1 LTALDRLPGAV
12 RPHRVPVQVIGG
24 HPFRTEAAAVHG
36 RSARTAVRPETGAAA
51 EAFVA
56 VEQVGTNV
64 TIIGAAQSADN
75 PRRVADQAAEPLS
88 RALGWLSLALGATAL
103 AAPRAV
109 SKLAGVDD
117 SRRAQLVLRAAGV
130 RELMHAAGLLGSRN
144 PGPWVWTRVLGDAM
158 DLSAL
163 GRAMV
168 DRHGERR
175 RRAAMATAA
184 VVGITAVDVLAAI
197 LSTRSSQA
205 RKRAMCVSAAVTV
218 NRSPEEVYRF
228 WRNFENLPGFMYHL
242 ESVRTDGDGRSHWT
256 ARGPAGRTV
265 EWDAEIIE
273 EVPNHVIAWRSRDGS
288 KVPNSG
294 RVRFDR
300 AAGGRGTEIR
310 VEMDYAPP
318 GGPLG
323 KAVAA
328 MFGEEPNQ
336 QVKDDLRR
344 FKQVIE
350 TGEVVRS
357 EGTPHGTSVREQV
370 KQRPA
375 QPVPSAP
382 R

>member
-1 LTALDRLPGAV
+1 M
-12 RPHRVPVQVIGG
+12 
-24 HPFRTEAAAVHG
+24 
-36 RSARTAVRPETGAAA
+36 
-51 EAFVA
+51 
-56 VEQVGTNV
+56 

-75 PRRVADQAAEPLS
+75 SRKVADQAAEPLS
-88 RALGWLSLALGATAL
+88 RALGWLSLALGTTAL

-109 SKLAGVDD
+109 SMFAGVDD
-117 SRRAQLVLRAAGV
+117 SPQAQVVLRAAGV
-130 RELMHAAGLLGSRN
+130 RELTHAAGLLGSRN

-168 DRHGERR
+168 DRRGERR
-175 RRAAMATAA
+175 RRTAMATAIVA
-184 VVGITAVDVLAAI
+184 GITAVDVLAAI
-197 LSTRSSQA
+197 LSSRRSEA
-205 RKRAMCVSAAVTV
+205 RKRVMCVSAAVTV

-242 ESVRTDGDGRSHWT
+242 ESVRSDGNGRSHWT

-273 EVPNHVIAWRSRDGS
+273 EVPNQVLAWRSRDGS

-318 GGPLG
+318 AGALG

-336 QVKDDLRR
+336 QIKDDLRR

-357 EGTPHGTSVREQV
+357 DGSPRGTSARQQV
-370 KQRPA
+370 MQRPA
-375 QPVPSAP
+375 QPVSSAQGDGSA
-382 R
+382 RSSKGSR